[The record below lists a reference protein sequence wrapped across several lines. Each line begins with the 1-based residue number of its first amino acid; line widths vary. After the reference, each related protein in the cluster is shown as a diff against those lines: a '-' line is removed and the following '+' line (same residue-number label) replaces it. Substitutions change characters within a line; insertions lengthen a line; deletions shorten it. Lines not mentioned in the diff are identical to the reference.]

1 MKSINLSKSQFI
13 RGLQC
18 HKSLWLY
25 KNQSELRTQ
34 SDQSQQALYDSG
46 TDVGVL
52 AQGLFPGGKVIPFEG
67 STFDEKINKTKELI
81 NSGVDTIYEATFK
94 FDNILVMVDIFH
106 KGRDGWGIYEIKAS
120 TGVKEVH
127 ENDVSLQYYVL
138 TGSGLEVSSVNLVH
152 INNQYVRQGN
162 LEINKLFT
170 IADITETAMGKQDFV
185 KEELEAIRSAI
196 KYDCPKVD
204 IGPHCSDPYGCD
216 FTDHC
221 WKHVPN
227 YSIFNLSRLYTN
239 KKFELYYKGILSF
252 EDIPSDYPLSQS
264 QRHQIEAELT
274 GNEIINK
281 EGINE
286 FLSQIYYPLYFL
298 DFETFQQAVPQFD
311 MLRPYEQIPF
321 QYSLHYI
328 EAEGGE
334 LKHSEFLGKEGTDPR
349 ESLASSLV
357 EEIPKDVCILTYN
370 SSFEKRI
377 IRELASKFP
386 QYSNHLMN
394 IHDNIIDL
402 MIPFQNKHYYKQE
415 MKGSYSIK
423 YVLPALVPELNY
435 KDLEISGGGQAS
447 ETYAQL
453 HLNECKDKIDR
464 TRENLLE
471 YCKLD
476 TLAMVKILEILEEQ
490 V

>member
-25 KNQSELRTQ
+25 KNQPELRTQ
-34 SDQSQQALYDSG
+34 ADQSKQALYDSG

-52 AQGLFPGGKVIPFEG
+52 AQGLFPGGEVIKFEG

-81 NSGVDTIYEATFK
+81 NSGVCTIYEATFK

-106 KGRDGWGIYEIKAS
+106 KGRDGWGIYEVKAS

-170 IADITETAMGKQDFV
+170 IADLTETTIEKQDFV
-185 KEELEAIRSAI
+185 REELEAIRSAI
-196 KYDCPKVD
+196 QGDCPKLD

-216 FTDHC
+216 FTEHC
-221 WKHVPN
+221 WKHIPN

-252 EDIPSDYPLSQS
+252 EDIPRDYPLSQS
-264 QRHQIEAELT
+264 QRFQVEAELT

-286 FLSQIYYPLYFL
+286 FLDQVSYPLYFL

-311 MLRPYEQIPF
+311 NLRPYEQIPF
-321 QYSLHYI
+321 QYSLHYF
-328 EAEGGE
+328 EVEGRE
-334 LKHSEFLGKEGTDPR
+334 LKHSEFLGKEGTDTR
-349 ESLASSLV
+349 ESLDRSLT
-357 EEIPKDVCILTYN
+357 EKIPTDVCILTYN

-377 IRELASKFP
+377 IRELSSKFP
-386 QYSNHLMN
+386 QHSNHLMK

-402 MIPFQNKHYYKQE
+402 MVPFQNKYLYKKE

-423 YVLPALVPELNY
+423 YVLPALVPEMSY
-435 KDLEISGGGQAS
+435 ADMEISGGGQAS
-447 ETYAQL
+447 SIYASL
-453 HLNECKDKIDR
+453 HLNDDKEEVDR
-464 TRENLLE
+464 MRENLLK

-476 TLAMVKILEILEEQ
+476 TLAMVKILEVLEGQ

>member
-25 KNQSELRTQ
+25 KNQPELRTQ
-34 SDQSQQALYDSG
+34 ADQSKQALYDSG

-52 AQGLFPGGKVIPFEG
+52 AQGLFPGGEVIQFEG

-94 FDNILVMVDIFH
+94 FYNILVMVDILH
-106 KGRDGWGIYEIKAS
+106 KGSDGWQIYEVKAS

-138 TGSGLEVSSVNLVH
+138 TGSGLEVSSASLVH
-152 INNQYVRQGN
+152 INNQYVRHGN

-170 IADITETAMGKQDFV
+170 IADITETAMEKQGFIQ
-185 KEELEAIRSAI
+185 EELEAIRSSI
-196 KYDCPKVD
+196 KGDCPKLD

-221 WKHVPN
+221 WSHIPN

-252 EDIPSDYPLSQS
+252 EDIPIDYPLSQS
-264 QRHQIEAELT
+264 QRHQVEAELS
-274 GNEIINK
+274 GNEIINV

-286 FLSQIYYPLYFL
+286 FLDQISYPLYFL
-298 DFETFQQAVPQFD
+298 DFETYQQAIPQFNN
-311 MLRPYEQIPF
+311 LRPYEQIPF

-328 EAEGGE
+328 ESENGE
-334 LKHSEFLGKEGTDPR
+334 LKHSEFLGKEGADPR
-349 ESLASSLV
+349 KELAQGLV
-357 EEIPKDVCILTYN
+357 DSIPNNACIVTYN
-370 SSFEKRI
+370 ASFEKRI
-377 IRELASKFP
+377 IGELAEHFSEFATR
-386 QYSNHLMN
+386 LTG
-394 IHDNIIDL
+394 IRDNIIDL
-402 MIPFQNKHYYKQE
+402 MVPFQNKHLYKKE

-423 YVLPALVPELNY
+423 YVLPALVPELSY

-447 ETYAQL
+447 ETYAKL
-453 HLNECKDKIDR
+453 HLNEDKNKIDEI
-464 TRENLLE
+464 RENLLE

-476 TLAMVKILEILEEQ
+476 TLAMVKILEVLEGQ